1 MDNLREKRIETFVRL
16 GVRFASFG
24 EDPVSEWV
32 MAGACRENG
41 WFTPVDIRR
50 AVEAIR
56 REMLDGTK
64 LRRWLD
70 RYPALPSSRPRNVG
84 VIAAGNIPLVGFFDL
99 LCVVASGH
107 RCLVK
112 PAAKDRELMEYICGL
127 LREIE
132 PAVAIEEYDGRA
144 AVDGVIATG
153 SDNANRYFRSRYG
166 GIPALLRGNRH
177 SVAVLS
183 GRESESQLEGL
194 ADDIWAYSG
203 LGCRNVSLLFVPEG
217 YDLRLRVP
225 DGMNPKFVNNYR
237 QARALLTMEG
247 QPFVD
252 AGGALLVSRRD
263 FPRMLSELA
272 VAEYRTT
279 AEVDE
284 WLAAHD
290 GELQCVVSTCV
301 DHSRRVDFGRAQ
313 SPTLMDYPDDRDILR
328 FLTTELR

>member
-1 MDNLREKRIETFVRL
+1 MKETIEIFSELGRRLRGFGTDVAQQRVIER
-16 GVRFASFG
+16 
-24 EDPVSEWV
+24 
-32 MAGACRENG
+32 ACAANG
-41 WFTPVDIRR
+41 WFTPRDIRR
-50 AVEAIR
+50 AVEAISSQ
-56 REMLDGTK
+56 MLDPER
-64 LRRWLD
+64 LRCWLAA
-70 RYPALPSSRPRNVG
+70 YEGIPVAEPRRVL
-84 VIAAGNIPLVGFFDL
+84 VVMAGNIPLVGFFDL

-194 ADDIWAYSG
+194 ADDIWVYSG

-252 AGGALLVSRRD
+252 AGGALLVRRRD

-279 AEVDE
+279 VEVDE

>member
-1 MDNLREKRIETFVRL
+1 M
-16 GVRFASFG
+16 
-24 EDPVSEWV
+24 
-32 MAGACRENG
+32 
-41 WFTPVDIRR
+41 
-50 AVEAIR
+50 
-56 REMLDGTK
+56 
-64 LRRWLD
+64 
-70 RYPALPSSRPRNVG
+70 
-84 VIAAGNIPLVGFFDL
+84 
-99 LCVVASGH
+99 
-107 RCLVK
+107 
-112 PAAKDRELMEYICGL
+112 
-127 LREIE
+127 
-132 PAVAIEEYDGRA
+132 
-144 AVDGVIATG
+144 
-153 SDNANRYFRSRYG
+153 
-166 GIPALLRGNRH
+166 
-177 SVAVLS
+177 AVLS

-252 AGGALLVSRRD
+252 AGGALLVRRRD